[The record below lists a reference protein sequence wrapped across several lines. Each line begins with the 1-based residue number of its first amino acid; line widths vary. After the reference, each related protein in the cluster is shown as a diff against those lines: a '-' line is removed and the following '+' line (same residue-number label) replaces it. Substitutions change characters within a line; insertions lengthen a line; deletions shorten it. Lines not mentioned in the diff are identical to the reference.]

1 MTFTNLTIERVVRE
15 ISICFVHGERML
27 CTIRKGL
34 IAHEERIGV
43 CGSPTRS
50 GRSVSLR
57 ISLFCGYAAGYQH
70 SIVKAINGWPSEVI
84 RKHFKRP
91 RLAGNPRDSMSG
103 KPADMANGKGGK
115 SPRSVGGCR
124 SISLRVKPLALPL
137 LPFAPE
143 PLWHLPRLFPP
154 LKGFRSEAAKAFG
167 FDEQEMDDDG

>member
-1 MTFTNLTIERVVRE
+1 MKRSRASWIRLRRMTFTNLTISCKREQGDCAFERVVRE
-15 ISICFVHGERML
+15 ISICFVHDERML

-34 IAHEERIGV
+34 IAHEEQIGV

-50 GRSVSLR
+50 GRSVPLR
-57 ISLFCGYAAGYQH
+57 ISLLCGYAAGYQH

-124 SISLRVKPLALPL
+124 SISLRV
-137 LPFAPE
+137 
-143 PLWHLPRLFPP
+143 
-154 LKGFRSEAAKAFG
+154 
-167 FDEQEMDDDG
+167 